1 MLRRMAAAAGLLLA
15 LAVQPA
21 WADPVAVPALAT
33 RVTDQTG
40 TLTAEQ
46 SRMIETKLAWVERR
60 TGAQIAVLIVPTTG
74 TDSIEAYALRVF
86 GSWGLG
92 RKDINDGVL
101 LLVAKTDRRMRIEVG
116 TGLGAAIPDAT
127 AVRIIQDDMVPAFRA
142 GDFARGITAAIA
154 SLVPLIARDGLPKP
168 EKASQAA
175 PMPPALAD
183 AA

>member
-15 LAVQPA
+15 LAMQPA
-21 WADPVAVPALAT
+21 RADPVAVPVLAA

-74 TDSIEAYALRVF
+74 SDSIEAYALRVF
-86 GSWGLG
+86 NSWGLG
-92 RKDINDGVL
+92 RKDIDDGVL
-101 LLVAKTDRRMRIEVG
+101 LLVAKGDRRMRIEVG
-116 TGLGAAIPDAT
+116 TGLETAIPDAT
-127 AVRIIQDDMVPAFRA
+127 ALRIIQDDMVPAFRA
-142 GDFARGITAAIA
+142 GDFFRGLAAAIA
-154 SLVPLIARDGLPKP
+154 ALVPLIEQDGLPKP

-175 PMPPALAD
+175 PMLPALAE